1 LTKRYG
7 SVEALGGIGFD
18 VGAGEI
24 FGLLGPNGA
33 GKTTALEC
41 VLGLRRPDKGSVF
54 VAGMDIQK
62 HPGDAKQVIG
72 AVLQAAALQD
82 KVTPRKAL
90 RLFASFYRRPADVG
104 GLIVQFG
111 LSDKADAPFDSLS
124 GGLRQRLFLALAFVN
139 NPSLVVLDEPT
150 AGLDPRSRR
159 DLHDIIVGMRDSG
172 RTVLLS
178 THDIDEAQDICD
190 RVAILDRGRIVAA
203 GRPSELMEQS
213 RSSPRLEVRTLHP
226 LGEALLASVD
236 GVTRCSRKGD
246 GWILDTTRLN
256 GTIAGLSRNVEAAGN
271 QFLELRI
278 VRPSLED
285 VFLTLTGRTWEGGGD
300 DP

>member
-1 LTKRYG
+1 
-7 SVEALGGIGFD
+7 VDALGGISFD

-41 VLGLRRPDKGSVF
+41 VLGLRRPDKGSVSI
-54 VAGMDIQK
+54 AGMDILRN
-62 HPGDAKQVIG
+62 PGEAKQVIG
-72 AVLQAAALQD
+72 AVLQAATLQD
-82 KVTPRKAL
+82 KITPRKAL
-90 RLFASFYRRPADVG
+90 RLFASFYRKPADVG
-104 GLIVQFG
+104 SLVEQFG

-159 DLHDIIVGMRDSG
+159 ELHDIIVGMRDSG

-178 THDIDEAQDICD
+178 THDLDEAQGICD

-203 GRPSELMEQS
+203 ARPSELIEQS
-213 RSSPRLEVRTLHP
+213 RPSPRVEVRTLQP
-226 LGEALLASVD
+226 LGEAQLASLD

-246 GWILDTTRLN
+246 SWILETTRLN
-256 GTIAGLSRNVEAAGN
+256 GTIAGLSRSVEAAGN

-278 VRPSLED
+278 IRPSLED
-285 VFLTLTGRTWEGGGD
+285 VFLTLTGRTWDGGVD
-300 DP
+300 DA